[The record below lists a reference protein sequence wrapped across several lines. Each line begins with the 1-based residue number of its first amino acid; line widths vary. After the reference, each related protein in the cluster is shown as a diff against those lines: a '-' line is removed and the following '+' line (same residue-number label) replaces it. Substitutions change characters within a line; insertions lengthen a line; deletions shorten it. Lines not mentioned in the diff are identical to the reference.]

1 MTRLLLVP
9 LVLGCL
15 AMVQPPPPAAD
26 LSNGVVDATVYL
38 PDPARGFY
46 RSTRFDWSGMIGRL
60 EHAGHRYYGPWFTR
74 RDDRVRDFV
83 YDGVDIVVSA
93 QSAAVGPVEEFQ
105 RPIGYDTARVG
116 GTFVKVG
123 VGVLRKFDA
132 AAYSAFRPYE
142 IVDAGRWTST
152 TTATSVASTQRL
164 EDAASGVAYV
174 YEKTIRLTPGRA
186 EMTIAH
192 RLRNTGRTLIDTNVY
207 DHNFLVL
214 DDAVPAPGLTIRL
227 PFTIDTSQPP
237 NPALATVD
245 DHAII
250 FRKRL
255 SGEERVSMPIRGFGD
270 TPADYDIRIETP
282 TPGAAMRIRGDR
294 PLSGLSLW
302 SIRSNVSIEPF
313 IDVHVGPGET
323 FAWTYTYSW
332 SDATRP

>member
-1 MTRLLLVP
+1 MTRLLVVP

-38 PDPARGFY
+38 PDAARGFY

-60 EHAGHRYYGPWFTR
+60 EHGGHRYYGPWFTR

-83 YDGVDIVVSA
+83 YDEADIVVSA

-105 RPIGYDTARVG
+105 RPIGYDTAPVG

-132 AAYSAFRPYE
+132 AAYSPFRPYE
-142 IVDAGRWTST
+142 IVDGGRWTST
-152 TTATSVASTQRL
+152 TTPTSVTSTQQL
-164 EDAASGVAYV
+164 DDAASGLAYV
-174 YEKTIRLTPGRA
+174 YEKTLRLTPGRA

-192 RLRNTGRTLIDTNVY
+192 RLRNTGRAVIDTNVY

-214 DDAVPAPGLTIRL
+214 DDAVPAPGFTIRL
-227 PFTIDTSQPP
+227 PFTIDTPQAP

-245 DHAII
+245 GHAIV

-255 SGEERVSMPIRGFGD
+255 TGEERVSMSIRGFGD
-270 TPADYDIRIETP
+270 TAADYDIRLEP
-282 TPGAAMRIRGDR
+282 PARDAAMRIRGDR

-313 IDVHVGPGET
+313 IDVHVEPGAT
-323 FAWTYTYSW
+323 FTWTYTYTW
-332 SDATRP
+332 PGTTP

>member
-9 LVLGCL
+9 LVLGCA
-15 AMVQPPPPAAD
+15 AMIQPPPPTAD
-26 LSNGVVDATVYL
+26 LSNGVIDATVYL
-38 PDPARGFY
+38 PDTARGFY

-60 EHAGHRYYGPWFTR
+60 EHAGHHYYGPWFTK

-83 YDGVDIVVSA
+83 YDGADIVVSA
-93 QSAAVGPVEEFQ
+93 QSGAVGPAEEFQ
-105 RPIGYDTARVG
+105 RPLGYETTPVG

-132 AAYSAFRPYE
+132 AAYSPFRPYE
-142 IVDAGRWTST
+142 LVDAGHWSST
-152 TTATSVASTQRL
+152 TTATSVTSKQRL

-192 RLRNTGRTLIDTNVY
+192 RLQNTGRVVIDTNVY

-227 PFTIDTSQPP
+227 PFTIDTPQVT
-237 NPALATVD
+237 NAALAEVND
-245 DHAII
+245 RAII
-250 FRKRL
+250 FKKRL
-255 SGEERVSMPIRGFGD
+255 DGEERVSMSIEGFGD
-270 TPADYDIRIETP
+270 TAADYDIRIELP
-282 TPGAAMRIRGDR
+282 ERDAAMRIRGDR
-294 PLSGLSLW
+294 PLSALSLW

-313 IDVHVGPGET
+313 IDIHVEPGAT
-323 FAWTYTYSW
+323 FTWTYTYTW
-332 SDATRP
+332 GEETRP